1 VLQFGQ
7 QILDRV
13 VIGIVR
19 PRIEPAADKADLSSL
34 TSMLEAKWKKG
45 GASGS
50 VNRDE
55 APRSG
60 QIRSFRIVKLDAALK
75 RIEVELA

>member
-1 VLQFGQ
+1 LGEGV
-7 QILDRV
+7 
-13 VIGIVR
+13 
-19 PRIEPAADKADLSSL
+19 PATCRIANEPARAAEAPPAPDKADLSSL

-45 GASGS
+45 GTSAG
-50 VNRDE
+50 VDRDD

-60 QIRSFRIVKLDAALK
+60 QIRSFRILKLDAAQK